1 MLPEQ
6 FEQHEMILDKTHDS
20 EAEEWYCPVCNRR
33 YLIQWLPE
41 FKQIVLETGNEF
53 ALHNGSKGGL
63 KIQASQA
70 MQENEPTPDTDP
82 GLRQWEDWLNRV
94 DFESWWREEL
104 H

>member
-6 FEQHEMILDKTHDS
+6 FEQHEMILDMTHDS
-20 EAEEWYCPVCNRR
+20 EAEEWYCPICHRR

-63 KIQASQA
+63 KIQGSQVL
-70 MQENEPTPDTDP
+70 QEDEPAPDP
-82 GLRQWEDWLNRV
+82 GLKEWEDWLDRV
-94 DFESWWREEL
+94 DFESWWRKEL